1 MKLNKEKF
9 ILQQL
14 HRKSYVCCWKRY
26 GERSC

>member
-14 HRKSYVCCWKRY
+14 HRKS
-26 GERSC
+26 

>member
-14 HRKSYVCCWKRY
+14 HGKS
-26 GERSC
+26 